1 MRVIHFERTSGTGHA
16 VPRCGVWGSMD
27 TDWTRDADG
36 VTCVACRSAMLA
48 DARGPKVEDASARGS
63 AMPPGTLPFLARA
76 S

>member
-27 TDWTRDADG
+27 TDWTEDADG
-36 VTCVACRSAMLA
+36 VTCVACRAAMLE
-48 DARGPKVEDASARGS
+48 DARGLKVEDASTRGS
-63 AMPPGTLPFLARA
+63 AIASRRAPAR